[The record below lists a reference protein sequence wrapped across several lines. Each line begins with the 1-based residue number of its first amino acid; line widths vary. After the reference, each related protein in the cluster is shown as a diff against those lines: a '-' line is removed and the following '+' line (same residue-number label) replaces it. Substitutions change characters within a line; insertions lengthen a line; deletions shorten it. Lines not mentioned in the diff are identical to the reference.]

1 MLAMQRSI
9 VVKRQAGKLHL
20 CVGVLASWGG
30 SLELG
35 SWELELIIGREL
47 GVEGAGGAGSWE
59 LELGVGSWSSTL
71 AGSWELEVGA
81 PPNSTGSWELE

>member
-1 MLAMQRSI
+1 M
-9 VVKRQAGKLHL
+9 
-20 CVGVLASWGG
+20 
-30 SLELG
+30 G

-47 GVEGAGGAGSWE
+47 GVEGAGGDGSWE